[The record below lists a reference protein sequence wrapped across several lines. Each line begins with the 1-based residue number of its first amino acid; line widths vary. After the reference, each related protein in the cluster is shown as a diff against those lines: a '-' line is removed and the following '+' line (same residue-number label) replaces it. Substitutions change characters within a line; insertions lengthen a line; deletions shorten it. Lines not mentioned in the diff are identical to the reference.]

1 MKHSMFLMTVVCLL
15 AASQI
20 TLAQVSVGFR
30 TGADYF
36 TVHSKAE
43 EEDPKYTMGLNL
55 AIPVEVALSDN
66 FSIQPELHF
75 TQKGFAFESS
85 VEGEDFTQTFRTNFL
100 ELPVLLKAKYGNDII
115 KGYAFVAPN
124 VGYAL
129 NRTFSTKL
137 GDADKEKED
146 LDFVTEGDI
155 QSQRWEFSA
164 MGGIGVEIQAGIG
177 AFVVDARYNLGFT
190 DSVKFEDERPDDWD
204 KATNRG
210 CTLSVGYVVPLGRK

>member
-1 MKHSMFLMTVVCLL
+1 MFLMILVCLV
-15 AASQI
+15 Q
-20 TLAQVSVGFR
+20 TTFAQVSIGFR
-30 TGADYF
+30 TGVNEF
-36 TVHSKAE
+36 TVHSDDE
-43 EEDPKYTMGLNL
+43 SEDPKYTMGLNL
-55 AIPVEVALSDN
+55 AIPMEITLTN
-66 FSIQPELHF
+66 YFSVQPELHF

-129 NRTFSTKL
+129 NRTYNTKL
-137 GDADKEKED
+137 GDKDTEKED

-164 MGGIGVEIQAGIG
+164 LGGLGLEVQAGIG
-177 AFVVDARYNLGFT
+177 AFVVDVRYNLGFT
-190 DSVKFEDERPDDWD
+190 DSVKFENERPGNWD

-210 CTLSVGYVVPLGRK
+210 CTLSVGYMIPLGR